1 MDVDDE
7 LLQQW
12 EAKVQKFLQN
22 TFVIGMDR
30 EDIAQELRIAI
41 VKAAN
46 HFDETKG
53 VLFHT
58 YLHTSMVNTI
68 RTLISKAQKNKA
80 ILEPYSID
88 GVDID
93 NTSQSFLPNAIA
105 NSLSDIEALEFINNV
120 ELKDI
125 IERANLTSQELYFL
139 ELRLEGMT
147 MEFISERLEDS
158 AYRVRNNIQ
167 KKLMAFVHI
176 ESKHAQKKK
185 N

>member
-1 MDVDDE
+1 MKIDDD
-7 LLQQW
+7 LIIQW
-12 EAKVQKFLQN
+12 EPKIQRMLSNVFI
-22 TFVIGMDR
+22 VGMDR
-30 EDIAQELRIAI
+30 DDIAQELRIAI

-125 IERANLTSQELYFL
+125 IERANLTDQELYFL

-158 AYRVRNNIQ
+158 SYRIRNNIQ
-167 KKLMAFVHI
+167 KKLISFVHI
-176 ESKHAQKKK
+176 ESKNAEKKK

>member
-1 MDVDDE
+1 MDVDDK

-41 VKAAN
+41 VKAAR
-46 HFDETKG
+46 HFDETRG

-68 RTLISKAQKNKA
+68 RTLISKSQKNKA
-80 ILEPYSID
+80 MLEPYSID
-88 GVDID
+88 GVDLD

-105 NSLSDIEALEFINNV
+105 NSLSDKEALEFINNV

-125 IERANLTSQELYFL
+125 IERANLTDQELYFL
-139 ELRLEGMT
+139 ELRLDGMT
-147 MEFISERLEDS
+147 MEFISERLDDAS
-158 AYRVRNNIQ
+158 YRIRNSIQ
-167 KKLMAFVHI
+167 KKLISFVHI
-176 ESKHAQKKK
+176 ESKNAEKKK

>member
-53 VLFHT
+53 VYFILIYIHLWLILFV
-58 YLHTSMVNTI
+58 L
-68 RTLISKAQKNKA
+68 
-80 ILEPYSID
+80 
-88 GVDID
+88 
-93 NTSQSFLPNAIA
+93 
-105 NSLSDIEALEFINNV
+105 
-120 ELKDI
+120 
-125 IERANLTSQELYFL
+125 
-139 ELRLEGMT
+139 
-147 MEFISERLEDS
+147 
-158 AYRVRNNIQ
+158 
-167 KKLMAFVHI
+167 
-176 ESKHAQKKK
+176 
-185 N
+185 

>member
-7 LLQQW
+7 LLHQW

-22 TFVIGMDR
+22 TFIIGMDR
-30 EDIAQELRIAI
+30 EYIAQELRIAI

-68 RTLISKAQKNKA
+68 RTLISKAQKNKT

-93 NTSQSFLPNAIA
+93 NNSQSFLPNDIA